1 MYVTAFIG
9 LPENNITSG
18 SDLTFYCRICTSGG
32 FDNIEINIT
41 HYKENG
47 TKLMLEPI
55 NSTSTSDSKL
65 YFVLSN
71 EVSKED
77 EGVYTCHVS
86 LNSLQRED
94 SVIISVIPE
103 PETGEIG
110 IYHKTNQ

>member
-1 MYVTAFIG
+1 MYVTAAFVD
-9 LPENNITSG
+9 LPDLENNITSG
-18 SDLTFYCRICTSGG
+18 SNLTFYCRICTNGG

-55 NSTSTSDSKL
+55 RKNSTSTSTSDSYEL
-65 YFVLSN
+65 YFVLLN
-71 EVSKED
+71 EVSEED

-94 SVIISVIPE
+94 SVTISVIPE
-103 PETGEIG
+103 SKAG
-110 IYHKTNQ
+110 Q